1 MDIETEVRDIKQ
13 HVIEISRKVD
23 ELLYERELTA
33 MTKLSEK
40 SLQEF
45 FENEPDIYKVEDLKL
60 IVPVQTYRGRCF
72 DNKGAGWLQKHRVEG
87 QFGHKD

>member
-13 HVIEISRKVD
+13 HIIEISRKVD
-23 ELLYERELTA
+23 ELIYEREITA

-45 FENEPDIYKVEDLKL
+45 FQNEPDIYKVEDLKL
-60 IVPVQTYRGRCF
+60 RY
-72 DNKGAGWLQKHRVEG
+72 K
-87 QFGHKD
+87 

>member
-23 ELLYERELTA
+23 ELIYERELTA

-40 SLQEF
+40 SLQEY
-45 FENEPDIYKVEDLKL
+45 FENEPDIYKVEDLK
-60 IVPVQTYRGRCF
+60 IRYII
-72 DNKGAGWLQKHRVEG
+72 
-87 QFGHKD
+87 